1 MPPKKAING
10 AAGVTAAASR
20 PARARKSAVVPDAT
34 TNGQSDTEAES
45 KSKGRTES
53 KTAASSSK
61 TENKK
66 VLPKKTAVKKNT
78 KRTAAKQAEDAP
90 VTNGHS
96 AADSEQTDVDGKP
109 AKKSVSRKRKTEDD
123 EPPVTKKRA
132 RKEEPT
138 PAVTEEETKK
148 PISRRKAVPKAPS
161 STRPKAPRVTTI
173 INHAPTQVL
182 DVYVFGT
189 GENGELGLGNGKNC
203 TIVKR
208 PRLNPHL
215 SVDKVGVVQ
224 VAVGG
229 MHTAVLT
236 KDNKILTWGV
246 NDQGALGRDTTWDGG
261 LKDMD
266 ANESDSESDV
276 GENLNPKECAPGEI
290 DLSSIP
296 DNTIWTQVVASDS
309 ATFALTNTGLVYGC
323 GTFRVS
329 LFATTHNAC

>member
-1 MPPKKAING
+1 MPPKKAVNG
-10 AAGVTAAASR
+10 AAGITAAASR

-45 KSKGRTES
+45 KSKTRA
-53 KTAASSSK
+53 KPKMAASSSK

-96 AADSEQTDVDGKP
+96 AADSEQTDVDEKP
-109 AKKSVSRKRKTEDD
+109 AKKSVSKKRKTEDD

-132 RKEEPT
+132 RKEEST
-138 PAVTEEETKK
+138 PAVTEETKK

-215 SVDKVGVVQ
+215 LVDKVGVVQ